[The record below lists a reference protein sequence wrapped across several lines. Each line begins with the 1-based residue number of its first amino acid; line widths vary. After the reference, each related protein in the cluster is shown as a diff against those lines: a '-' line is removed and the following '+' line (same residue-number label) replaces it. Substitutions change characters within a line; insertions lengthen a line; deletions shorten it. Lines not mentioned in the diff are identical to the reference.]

1 MGKSGS
7 ANAAVLKKEKAV
19 EKAEL
24 EKSRVNKVA
33 SLEKS
38 KGNKQVSPG
47 KIKDNKPPSFEKS
60 KGYRQV
66 MQWLKSGKKKP
77 FKFQTDAWAYYAE
90 GYSGLVNA
98 PTGFGKTFSLFLAV
112 VIDELN
118 KKADLEA
125 TGTEHKTAGK
135 ATKKRQVTGL
145 KLIWI
150 TPLRS
155 LAKDLARAMREVCEE
170 LQLDWTV
177 GVRNGDTPQ
186 SEKLK
191 QKKQM
196 PEVLII
202 TPESMHLLLAQKS
215 TFNYFEQL
223 QCIVADEWHELL
235 GSKRGVMAELAISR
249 IKGLIYA
256 QHPERLLRIWGISA
270 TIGNIEQALDVLVP
284 YENVLKTIIK
294 ANIEKKI
301 VIKSIMPDH
310 IDMLPWAGHLGH
322 KLAHKLLPIIRKS
335 KTTLIFTNTRG
346 QAELW
351 YQTLLAKDE
360 DLAGLLAI
368 HHGSIDHE
376 LRNWIEDSI
385 HTGALKAVV
394 STSSLDLGVDFK
406 PVDTVVQI
414 GSPKGV
420 ARFLQR
426 AGRSGHSPYET
437 SKIYFLPTH
446 ALELVEAA
454 AIKEAARTQ
463 DIESREPV
471 VMSFDVLIQYL
482 VTLAVGDGFDDEQV
496 FFEVKQTHAFREL
509 LPQEWSW
516 VMQFITTGGDSL
528 TAYNEFSKVSKV
540 DGLWKVESRQIAL
553 RHRLHIGTIVSDAMI
568 KVKYLTGGFVGMVE
582 ESFVSKMKP
591 GSNFTLAGRV
601 LEFIMIKEMMV
612 LVRKSKQKTA
622 MSPSWMGGRISLTAN
637 LGAILRKKYNETL
650 YKQHDDEELD
660 FILPLFQRQAKVSHV
675 PKDDEFL
682 IELINTK
689 DGYHFFSYPFE
700 GRQVHEIMASLIAY
714 RLGRLKPI
722 TFSIAMNEYGFELLI
737 PLDEENIKSLFTPDD
752 LSADIVASI
761 NATEMARRKF
771 RDIACIS
778 GLVFQGYP
786 GKYVANKHL
795 QSSAALFFNVFSDYD
810 KHNLL
815 LRQAYDEAF
824 YQQIEEP
831 RLAAALR
838 RIQASKVIIVKTDSY
853 TPLCFP
859 IKVDSLRDNMSSEEL
874 SQRIERMTAEAEK
887 KNTRKKNDR

>member
-1 MGKSGS
+1 MAGKKT
-7 ANAAVLKKEKAV
+7 NR
-19 EKAEL
+19 L
-24 EKSRVNKVA
+24 EKSPGY
-33 SLEKS
+33 L
-38 KGNKQVSPG
+38 QV
-47 KIKDNKPPSFEKS
+47 I
-60 KGYRQV
+60 R
-66 MQWLKSGKKKP
+66 WLKTGKKKP
-77 FKFQTDAWAYYAE
+77 FRFQTDAWQYYAE

-98 PTGFGKTFSLFLAV
+98 PTGFGKTYSLFLAV
-112 VIDELN
+112 IIDELN
-118 KKADLEA
+118 ER
-125 TGTEHKTAGK
+125 AGK
-135 ATKKRQVTGL
+135 PAKYQQGL
-145 KLIWI
+145 RLLWI

-155 LAKDLARAMREVCEE
+155 LAKDLARAMHEVCDE
-170 LQLDWTV
+170 LQLDWAI
-177 GVRNGDTPQ
+177 GVRNGDTAQ
-186 SEKLK
+186 NEKLK

-215 TFNYFEQL
+215 TFNYFEHL
-223 QCIVADEWHELL
+223 RCIVADEWHELL

-249 IKGLIYA
+249 IRGLLNE

-270 TIGNIEQALDVLVP
+270 TIGNIDQALDVLVP
-284 YENVLKTIIK
+284 YGEVLKVIIK
-294 ANIEKKI
+294 ADLEKKI
-301 VIKSIMPDH
+301 LIKSILPDH

-322 KLAHKLLPIIRKS
+322 KLADKLLPIIYNS

-351 YQTLLAKDE
+351 YQTLLARDE
-360 DLAGLLAI
+360 NLAGRLAI

-385 HTGALKAVV
+385 HTGTLKAVV

-406 PVDTVVQI
+406 PVDTVIQI

-454 AIKEAARTQ
+454 AIKEAARTGN
-463 DIESREPV
+463 IESREPV
-471 VMSFDVLIQYL
+471 VMAFDTLVQYL
-482 VTLAVGDGFDDEQV
+482 VTLAVGDGFNDEKI
-496 FFEVKQTHAFREL
+496 FYEVKQTFAFREL
-509 LPQEWSW
+509 LPQEWNW
-516 VMQFITTGGDSL
+516 IMQFITTGGDSL
-528 TAYNEFSKVSKV
+528 TAYHEFSKVTKAA

-553 RHRLHIGTIVSDAMI
+553 RHRLHIGTIVSDAMV

-582 ESFVSKMKP
+582 ESFISRMKP
-591 GSNFTLAGRV
+591 GSSFTLAGRV
-601 LEFIMIKEMMV
+601 LEFIMIKDMV
-612 LVRKSKQKTA
+612 VMVRKSRQKQA
-622 MSPSWMGGRISLTAN
+622 ISPSWMGGRISLTAN
-637 LGAILRKKYNETL
+637 LGVVLRQKYNETL
-650 YKQHDDEELD
+650 YKQHEDIELD
-660 FILPLFQRQAKVSHV
+660 MILPLFQRQAKVSHV
-675 PKDDEFL
+675 PRDDEFL
-682 IELINTK
+682 IELINTR
-689 DGYHFFSYPFE
+689 DGYHFFAYPFE

-714 RLGRLKPI
+714 RLGRKKPI
-722 TFSIAMNEYGFELLI
+722 TFSIAMNDYGFELLSEQPV
-737 PLDEENIKSLFTPDD
+737 PLDEQNIKDLFSPQN
-752 LSADIVASI
+752 LSEDIIASI

-771 RDIACIS
+771 RDIACIA

-831 RLAAALR
+831 RLAAALH
-838 RIQASKVIIVKTDSY
+838 RIQSSKVVIVKTDRY

-874 SQRIERMTAEAEK
+874 GQRIERMTAETEK
-887 KNTRKKNDR
+887 KNARRKNDH

>member
-1 MGKSGS
+1 MGI
-7 ANAAVLKKEKAV
+7 ET
-19 EKAEL
+19 
-24 EKSRVNKVA
+24 
-33 SLEKS
+33 
-38 KGNKQVSPG
+38 
-47 KIKDNKPPSFEKS
+47 S
-60 KGYRQV
+60 KGYKQV
-66 MQWLKSGKKKP
+66 MKWLKTSRKKP
-77 FKFQTDAWAYYAE
+77 FKFQTDAWQYYAE

-112 VIDELN
+112 IIDELN
-118 KKADLEA
+118 SVHQLPQQDISKTA
-125 TGTEHKTAGK
+125 TGKPKSKKLK
-135 ATKKRQVTGL
+135 APTGL

-155 LAKDLARAMREVCEE
+155 LAKDLSRAMREVCE
-170 LQLDWTV
+170 QLDIDWQI
-177 GVRNGDTPQ
+177 GVRNGDTSQ
-186 SEKLK
+186 NDKLK

-215 TFNYFEQL
+215 TFNYFEHL

-249 IKGLIYA
+249 IKGLLLEK
-256 QHPERLLRIWGISA
+256 HPERLLRIWGISA
-270 TIGNIEQALDVLVP
+270 TIGNIDQALDVLVP
-284 YENVLKTIIK
+284 YEDVLKVVVK
-294 ANIEKKI
+294 ADIEKKI
-301 VIKSIMPDH
+301 VIKSILPDH

-322 KLAHKLLPIIRKS
+322 KLADKLLPIIYKS

-360 DLAGLLAI
+360 NLAGQLAI
-368 HHGSIDHE
+368 HHGSIDYE

-385 HTGALKAVV
+385 HSGVLKAVV

-454 AIKEAARTQ
+454 AIKEAAKTQ
-463 DIESREPV
+463 NIESRDPV
-471 VMSFDVLIQYL
+471 VMAFDTLIQYL
-482 VTLAVGDGFDDEQV
+482 VTLAVGDGFDDEKI
-496 FFEVKQTHAFREL
+496 FKEIKETHAFREL
-509 LPQEWSW
+509 LSEEWAW
-516 VMQFITTGGDSL
+516 IMRFITTGGESL
-528 TAYNEFSKVSKV
+528 TAYNEFSKVSKI
-540 DGLWKVESRQIAL
+540 DGVWKVESRQIAM
-553 RHRLHIGTIVSDAMI
+553 RHRLHIGTIVSDAML
-568 KVKYLTGGFVGMVE
+568 KVKYISGGFVGMVE
-582 ESFVSKMKP
+582 ESFVAKMKV
-591 GSNFTLAGRV
+591 GTSFTLAGRV
-601 LEFIMIKEMMV
+601 LEFAMIKDMMV

-622 MSPSWMGGRISLTAN
+622 MSPSWNGGRMSLSAN
-637 LGAILRKKYNETL
+637 LGVILRKKYNETL
-650 YKQHDDEELD
+650 DKQHNDEELD
-660 FILPLFQRQAKVSHV
+660 FILPLFERQAKVSHV
-675 PKDDEFL
+675 PQSDEFL
-682 IELINTK
+682 IELINTR
-689 DGYHFFSYPFE
+689 DGYHLFAYPFE

-722 TFSIAMNEYGFELLI
+722 SFSIAMNDYGFELLSEQPL
-737 PLDEENIKSLFTPDD
+737 PLDENNIKGLFSPENLSDD
-752 LSADIVASI
+752 IIASI

-778 GLVFQGYP
+778 GLIFQGYP
-786 GKYVANKHL
+786 GKFVANKHL

-831 RLAAALR
+831 RLAAALH
-838 RIQASKVIIVKTDSY
+838 RIQNSKVIVVKAESY

-887 KNTRKKNDR
+887 KSVRKKNVR

>member
-1 MGKSGS
+1 MK
-7 ANAAVLKKEKAV
+7 
-19 EKAEL
+19 L
-24 EKSRVNKVA
+24 ENSY
-33 SLEKS
+33 
-38 KGNKQVSPG
+38 GYKQV
-47 KIKDNKPPSFEKS
+47 IN
-60 KGYRQV
+60 
-66 MQWLKSGKKKP
+66 WLKLNKKKP
-77 FKFQTDAWAYYAE
+77 FKFQTDAWQYYAE

-98 PTGFGKTFSLFLAV
+98 PTGFGKTFSIFLAV

-118 KKADLEA
+118 KRAEQENIELK
-125 TGTEHKTAGK
+125 GK
-135 ATKKRQVTGL
+135 QRRNTTGL

-155 LAKDLARAMREVCEE
+155 LAKDLARAMREVCDE
-170 LQLDWTV
+170 LQLDWII

-215 TFNYFEQL
+215 TFNYFDQL

-249 IKGLIYA
+249 IKGLLKE

-270 TIGNIEQALDVLVP
+270 TIGNMEQAMDVLVP
-284 YENVLKTIIK
+284 YTDLLKTIIK
-294 ANIEKKI
+294 SDIKKKI
-301 VIKSIMPDH
+301 IIKSILPDH

-322 KLAHKLLPIIRKS
+322 KLANKLIPIINKS

-351 YQTLLAKDE
+351 YQTLLAQDE
-360 DLAGLLAI
+360 NLAGLLAI
-368 HHGSIDHE
+368 HHGSIDFE
-376 LRNWIEDSI
+376 LRNWIEDALHSGI
-385 HTGALKAVV
+385 LKAVV
-394 STSSLDLGVDFK
+394 CTSSLDLGVDFK

-426 AGRSGHSPYET
+426 AGRSGHSPHET

-454 AIKEAARTQ
+454 AIKEAAKTE
-463 DIESREPV
+463 DIESREPI
-471 VMSFDVLIQYL
+471 VMSFDTLIQYL
-482 VTLAVGDGFDDEQV
+482 VTLAVGDGFDDEKI
-496 FFEVKQTHAFREL
+496 FFEIKQTHAFREL
-509 LPQEWSW
+509 LPQEWNW
-516 VMQFITTGGDSL
+516 IMQFITTGGDSL
-528 TAYNEFSKVSKV
+528 TAYNEFSKVSKIT
-540 DGLWKVESRQIAL
+540 DGLWKVENRQIAM
-553 RHRLHIGTIVSDAMI
+553 RHRLHIGTIVSDAML
-568 KVKYLTGGFVGMVE
+568 KVKYLTGGYVGMIE
-582 ESFVSKMKP
+582 ESFISRMKP
-591 GSNFTLAGRV
+591 GSSFTLAGRV
-601 LEFIMIKEMMV
+601 LEFVIIKEMIV
-612 LVRKSKQKTA
+612 LVRKSNLKQA
-622 MSPSWMGGRISLTAN
+622 INPSWMGGRMSLTAN
-637 LGAILRKKYNETL
+637 LGKLLRKKYNETL
-650 YKQHDDEELD
+650 NKQHDDEELD
-660 FILPLFQRQAKVSHV
+660 FILPLFEQQAKVSHV
-675 PKDDEFL
+675 PKSDEFL

-689 DGYHFFSYPFE
+689 DGYHFFAYPFE
-700 GRQVHEIMASLIAY
+700 GRQVHEIMAALIAY
-714 RLGRLKPI
+714 RLGRLQPI
-722 TFSIAMNEYGFELLI
+722 SFSIAMNDYGFELLSEQPI
-737 PLDEENIKSLFTPDD
+737 PLKESNIKELFSPINLTD
-752 LSADIVASI
+752 DIVASI

-795 QSSAALFFNVFSDYD
+795 QSSSSLFFNVFSDYD

-815 LRQAYDEAF
+815 LRQSYDEAF

-831 RLAAALR
+831 RLAAALH
-838 RIQASKVIIVKTDSY
+838 RIQTSKIIIKKTESY

-874 SQRIERMTAEAEK
+874 SHRIERMTAESEK
-887 KNTRKKNDR
+887 KTTSKKRANDH

>member
-1 MGKSGS
+1 MGI
-7 ANAAVLKKEKAV
+7 ET
-19 EKAEL
+19 
-24 EKSRVNKVA
+24 
-33 SLEKS
+33 
-38 KGNKQVSPG
+38 
-47 KIKDNKPPSFEKS
+47 S
-60 KGYRQV
+60 KGYKQV
-66 MQWLKSGKKKP
+66 MKWLKTSRKKP
-77 FKFQTDAWAYYAE
+77 FKFQTDAWQYYAE

-118 KKADLEA
+118 SRQDLSKSTKAKGPTAKLTGKKA
-125 TGTEHKTAGK
+125 KV
-135 ATKKRQVTGL
+135 QTGL

-155 LAKDLARAMREVCEE
+155 LAKDLSRAMREVCEE
-170 LQLDWTV
+170 LELDWQV
-177 GVRNGDTPQ
+177 GVRNGDTSQ
-186 SEKLK
+186 NDKLK

-215 TFNYFEQL
+215 TFNYFEHL
-223 QCIVADEWHELL
+223 NCIVADEWHELL

-249 IKGLIYA
+249 IKGLLLEK
-256 QHPERLLRIWGISA
+256 HPERLLRIWGISA
-270 TIGNIEQALDVLVP
+270 TIGNIDQALDVLVP
-284 YENVLKTIIK
+284 YEDVLKVVVK
-294 ANIEKKI
+294 ADIEKKI
-301 VIKSIMPDH
+301 VIKSILPDH

-322 KLAHKLLPIIRKS
+322 KLADKLLPIIYKS

-360 DLAGLLAI
+360 NLAGQLAI
-368 HHGSIDHE
+368 HHGSIDYE

-385 HTGALKAVV
+385 HSGVLKAVV

-437 SKIYFLPTH
+437 STIYFLPTH

-454 AIKEAARTQ
+454 AIKEAAKTQ
-463 DIESREPV
+463 NIESRDPI
-471 VMSFDVLIQYL
+471 VMAFDTLIQYL
-482 VTLAVGDGFDDEQV
+482 VTLAVGDGFDDEKIYK
-496 FFEVKQTHAFREL
+496 EVKETHAFREL
-509 LPQEWSW
+509 LPEEWAW
-516 VMQFITTGGDSL
+516 IMRFITTGGESL
-528 TAYNEFSKVSKV
+528 AAYNEFSKVTKV
-540 DGLWKVESRQIAL
+540 DGLWKVESRQIAM
-553 RHRLHIGTIVSDAMI
+553 RHRLHIGTIVSDAML
-568 KVKYLTGGFVGMVE
+568 KVKYVSGGFVGMVE
-582 ESFVSKMKP
+582 ESFVSKMKV
-591 GSNFTLAGRV
+591 GASFTLAGRV
-601 LEFIMIKEMMV
+601 LEFAMIKDMMV

-622 MSPSWMGGRISLTAN
+622 MSPSWNGGRMSLSAN
-637 LGAILRKKYNETL
+637 LGVILRKKYNQTL
-650 YKQHDDEELD
+650 DKQHDDEELD
-660 FILPLFQRQAKVSHV
+660 FILPLFERQAKVSHV
-675 PKDDEFL
+675 PQSDEFL

-689 DGYHFFSYPFE
+689 DGYHLFAYPFE
-700 GRQVHEIMASLIAY
+700 GRQVHEIMASLIAF

-722 TFSIAMNEYGFELLI
+722 SFSIAMNDYGFELLSEQPL
-737 PLDEENIKSLFTPDD
+737 PLDEENLKELFSPDN
-752 LSADIVASI
+752 LSDDIIASI

-786 GKYVANKHL
+786 GKFVANKHL
-795 QSSAALFFNVFSDYD
+795 QSSSALFFNVFSDYD

-831 RLAAALR
+831 RLAAALH
-838 RIQASKVIIVKTDSY
+838 RIQKSKVIVVKAETY

-887 KNTRKKNDR
+887 KSVRKKNVR

>member
-1 MGKSGS
+1 MTI
-7 ANAAVLKKEKAV
+7 N
-19 EKAEL
+19 
-24 EKSRVNKVA
+24 
-33 SLEKS
+33 
-38 KGNKQVSPG
+38 Q
-47 KIKDNKPPSFEKS
+47 S
-60 KGYRQV
+60 KGYKQV
-66 MQWLKSGKKKP
+66 IKWLKLNKKRP
-77 FKFQTDAWAYYAE
+77 FKFQTDAWQYYAE

-98 PTGFGKTFSLFLAV
+98 PTGFGKTYSMFLAV
-112 VIDELN
+112 VIEELN
-118 KKADLEA
+118 NRADQQKVKKVVKVSDAGVQKLKLATKKTKKAD
-125 TGTEHKTAGK
+125 
-135 ATKKRQVTGL
+135 TGL

-170 LQLDWTV
+170 LELDWTI
-177 GVRNGDTPQ
+177 GVRNGDTSQ
-186 SEKLK
+186 SDKLK

-215 TFNYFEQL
+215 TFNYFEHVR
-223 QCIVADEWHELL
+223 CIVADEWHELL

-249 IKGLIYA
+249 IKGLIQE

-270 TIGNIEQALDVLVP
+270 TIGNIDQALDVLVP
-284 YENVLKTIIK
+284 YEDLLKTIIRSD
-294 ANIEKKI
+294 IEKKI
-301 VIKSIMPDH
+301 IIKSILPDH

-322 KLAHKLLPIIRKS
+322 KLVHKLLPIIHKS

-346 QAELW
+346 QAEMW
-351 YQTLLAKDE
+351 YQTLLAADE
-360 DLAGLLAI
+360 DLAGQLAI
-368 HHGSIDHE
+368 HHGSIDYE
-376 LRNWIEDSI
+376 LRNWIEDAI
-385 HTGALKAVV
+385 HTGTLKAVV

-463 DIESREPV
+463 NIESREPM

-482 VTLAVGDGFDDEQV
+482 VTLAVGDGFDETKIYE
-496 FFEVKQTHAFREL
+496 EVRQTYAFREL
-509 LPQEWSW
+509 LATEWAW
-516 VMQFITTGGDSL
+516 IMQFITTGGDSL
-528 TAYNEFSKVSKV
+528 TAYTEFSKVSKIE
-540 DGLWKVESRQIAL
+540 GLWKVESRQIAM

-568 KVKYLTGGFVGMVE
+568 KVKYLSGGFVGMVE
-582 ESFVSKMKP
+582 ESFISKMKP
-591 GSNFTLAGRV
+591 GSSFTLAGRV
-601 LEFIMIKEMMV
+601 LEFIMVKDMMA
-612 LVRKSKQKTA
+612 LVRKSKNKTA
-622 MSPSWMGGRISLTAN
+622 ISPSWLGGRISLTAN
-637 LGAILRKKYNETL
+637 LGAVLRQKYNETL
-650 YKQHDDEELD
+650 YKEHDDEELD
-660 FILPLFQRQAKVSHV
+660 IILPLFERQAKVSHV

-682 IELINTK
+682 IELIDTR
-689 DGYHFFSYPFE
+689 DGYHFFAYPFE

-714 RLGRLKPI
+714 RLAKVKPI
-722 TFSIAMNEYGFELLI
+722 TFSIAMNDYGFELLSEQPI
-737 PLDEENIKSLFTPDD
+737 PLDEENIKDLFSPVD
-752 LSADIVASI
+752 LSSDIIASI

-786 GKYVANKHL
+786 GKYVANRHL
-795 QSSAALFFNVFSDYD
+795 QSSAGLFFNVFSDYD

-831 RLAAALR
+831 RLAAALH
-838 RIQASKVIIVKTDSY
+838 RIQASKVIIVKTNSY

-874 SQRIERMTAEAEK
+874 SQRIVRMTAEAEK
-887 KNTRKKNDR
+887 KSNKKKNEC

>member
-1 MGKSGS
+1 MI
-7 ANAAVLKKEKAV
+7 
-19 EKAEL
+19 L
-24 EKSRVNKVA
+24 EKSTGYKKV
-33 SLEKS
+33 
-38 KGNKQVSPG
+38 
-47 KIKDNKPPSFEKS
+47 IK
-60 KGYRQV
+60 
-66 MQWLKSGKKKP
+66 WLKSKKKKP
-77 FKFQTDAWAYYAE
+77 FKFQTDAWQYYAE

-118 KKADLEA
+118 TQLPVKA
-125 TGTEHKTAGK
+125 GTVK
-135 ATKKRQVTGL
+135 ASVVKKRKKSTGL

-155 LAKDLARAMREVCEE
+155 LAKDLARAMREVCLE
-170 LQLDWTV
+170 LEIDWQV
-177 GVRNGDTPQ
+177 GVRNGDTSQ
-186 SEKLK
+186 NEKLK

-202 TPESMHLLLAQKS
+202 TPESMHLLLAQKNS
-215 TFNYFEQL
+215 LSYFEDL

-249 IKGLIYA
+249 IKGLVKEK
-256 QHPERLLRIWGISA
+256 HPERLLRVWGISA
-270 TIGNIEQALDVLVP
+270 TIGNMEEALDVLVP
-284 YENVLKTIIK
+284 DQDVLKTTVV
-294 ANIEKKI
+294 ADIEKKI
-301 VIKSIMPDH
+301 QIKSILPDH

-322 KLAHKLLPIIRKS
+322 KLAHKLLPIIEKS
-335 KTTLIFTNTRG
+335 KTTLIFCNTRG

-351 YQTLLAKDE
+351 YQNLLKLDE
-360 DLAGLLAI
+360 NLAGQIAI
-368 HHGSIDHE
+368 HHGSIDYE
-376 LRNWIEDSI
+376 LRNWIEEAI
-385 HTGALKAVV
+385 HTGVLKAVI

-426 AGRSGHSPYET
+426 AGRSGHSPFET

-463 DIESREPV
+463 NIESRQPV
-471 VMSFDVLIQYL
+471 VMAFDTLIQYM
-482 VTLAVGDGFDDEQV
+482 VTLAVGDGFDDQKLYN
-496 FFEVKQTHAFREL
+496 EVKNTFAFREL
-509 LPQEWSW
+509 ELSEWNW
-516 VMQFITTGGDSL
+516 MMQFITTGGDSL
-528 TAYNEFSKVSKV
+528 TAYTEFSKVEKE
-540 DGLWKVESRQIAL
+540 DGLWKVKSRQVAM

-568 KVKYLTGGFVGMVE
+568 KVKYLTGGYVGMLE
-582 ESFVSKMKP
+582 ESFMAKMKP
-591 GSNFTLAGRV
+591 GNSFTLAGRV
-601 LEFIMIKEMMV
+601 LEFVMVKEMTV
-612 LVRKSKQKTA
+612 LVRKSKLKSAIT
-622 MSPSWMGGRISLTAN
+622 PSWMGGRMSLTAN

-650 YKQHDDEELD
+650 DKTHQDEELD
-660 FILPLFQRQAKVSHV
+660 IILPLFERQAKVSHV

-682 IELINTK
+682 IELIKTR
-689 DGYHFFSYPFE
+689 DGYHFFAYPFE
-700 GRQVHEIMASLIAY
+700 GRQVHEIMAALIAY
-714 RLGRLKPI
+714 RLGKVKPI
-722 TFSIAMNEYGFELLI
+722 SFSIAMNDYGFELLSEQPI
-737 PLDEENIKSLFTPDD
+737 PLDEENIKLLFTPVN
-752 LSADIVASI
+752 LGEDIVASI

-795 QSSAALFFNVFSDYD
+795 QSSSSLFFNVFSDYD

-831 RLAAALR
+831 RLAAALH
-838 RIQASKVIIVKTDSY
+838 RIQASKVIIVKAESY

-859 IKVDSLRDNMSSEEL
+859 IKVDSLRENMSTEEL
-874 SQRIERMTAEAEK
+874 GERIARMTAEADK
-887 KNTRKKNDR
+887 KQTIRNKK